1 MKNTKSILKAT
12 VILMAVASVFSCSRG
27 ARITGVVGD
36 DPDDKIVVTLL
47 DAGRY
52 NVLDTVKT
60 DKNGAFKYVVDVKK
74 GQPEFIYLF
83 HGDTRIASLL
93 LQNGEKAI
101 VKTDTL
107 GNYSVTGSSETEKLM
122 EVERDEAEFSNKFA
136 STTAKLNDL
145 DPNSPEAA
153 DVRRDLTKQYISYY
167 RSRVQYV
174 MSNPK
179 SLTVI
184 PVLNQVVGDN
194 LPVFG
199 QATDAIHFK
208 NCCDSLMTVYPDSK
222 YVKALAD
229 EAKRRQNLLE
239 LNSRISTAS
248 EQAFVDIDLP
258 DVKGQRSKLS
268 DIDAKV
274 VMVYFWSSEVSGQNM
289 FNFEI
294 LKPIYS
300 EFHPKGFEIYAVSL
314 DTDKTLW
321 ATTLR
326 NQQIDWVNVCDG
338 LGSASPSVTLYNVTS
353 VPMVFFLVDG
363 NLSLETSVTDGPSL
377 RRFLQSNLK

>member
-1 MKNTKSILKAT
+1 MKTTRTILKAA

-36 DPDDKIVVTLL
+36 DPNDKIVVTLL

-52 NVLDTVKT
+52 NVLDTVTT

-107 GNYSVTGSSETEKLM
+107 GNYSVTGSPETEKLM

-145 DPNSPEAA
+145 DPNSPAAA

-199 QATDAIHFK
+199 QSTDAIHFR

-229 EAKRRQNLLE
+229 ETKRRQNLLE
-239 LNSRISTAS
+239 LNSRISNAN
-248 EQAFVDIDLP
+248 EQAYVDIELP

-289 FNFEI
+289 FNFEV

-338 LGSASPSVTLYNVTS
+338 LGSASPSVALYNVTS

>member
-1 MKNTKSILKAT
+1 MKTTRTILKAA

-36 DPDDKIVVTLL
+36 DPNDKIVVTLL

-52 NVLDTVKT
+52 NVLDTVTT

-107 GNYSVTGSSETEKLM
+107 GNYSVTGSPETEKLM

-145 DPNSPEAA
+145 DPNSPAAA

-199 QATDAIHFK
+199 QSTDAIHFR

-229 EAKRRQNLLE
+229 ETKRRQNLLE
-239 LNSRISTAS
+239 LNSRISNAN
-248 EQAFVDIDLP
+248 EQAYVDIELP

-289 FNFEI
+289 FNLEV

-338 LGSASPSVTLYNVTS
+338 LGSASPSVALYNVTS

>member
-1 MKNTKSILKAT
+1 
-12 VILMAVASVFSCSRG
+12 MAVACLFSCSKG
-27 ARITGVVGD
+27 AKVTGVVGD
-36 DPDDKIVVTLL
+36 DPEGKVVVKIL
-47 DAGRY
+47 DGGKL

-60 DKNGAFKYVVDVKK
+60 DRNGAFKYNVDVKK

-93 LQNGEKAI
+93 LQNGEKAV

-107 GNYSVTGSSETEKLM
+107 GNYSVTGSVETEKLM
-122 EVERDEAEFSNKFA
+122 EIERDEAEFSNKFA

-145 DPNSPEAA
+145 DPNSAEAQ

-174 MSNPK
+174 MKNPK

-199 QATDAIHFK
+199 QATDVIHFK

-222 YVKALAD
+222 YVKALVD
-229 EAKRRQNLLE
+229 ETKRRQNLLE
-239 LNSRISTAS
+239 LSNRISVAD
-248 EQAFVDIDLP
+248 EQGYINLDLP
-258 DVKGQRSKLS
+258 DIKGQKAKLS
-268 DIDAKV
+268 DIDSRV
-274 VMVYFWSSEVSGQNM
+274 VMVYFWSMEVTGQNL
-289 FNFEI
+289 FN
-294 LKPIYS
+294 LDVMKPIYE

-321 ATTLR
+321 ATTIR
-326 NQQIDWVNVCDG
+326 NQNLDWINVCDG
-338 LGSASPSVTLYNVTS
+338 LGASSPAVSLYNVSS
-353 VPMVFFLVDG
+353 VPTVYFIVDG
-363 NLSLETSVTDGPSL
+363 SMVYETSVSDGPSL
-377 RRFLQSNLK
+377 RKFLQNTLR

>member
-1 MKNTKSILKAT
+1 MKTTRTILKAA

-36 DPDDKIVVTLL
+36 DPNDKIVVTLL

-52 NVLDTVKT
+52 NVLDTVTT

-107 GNYSVTGSSETEKLM
+107 GNYSVTGSPETEKLM

-145 DPNSPEAA
+145 DPNSPAAA

-199 QATDAIHFK
+199 QSTDAIHFR

-229 EAKRRQNLLE
+229 ETKRRQNLLE
-239 LNSRISTAS
+239 LNSRISNAN
-248 EQAFVDIDLP
+248 EQAYVDIELP

-289 FNFEI
+289 FNFEV
-294 LKPIYS
+294 LRPIYS

-338 LGSASPSVTLYNVTS
+338 LGSASPSVALYNVTS

>member
-1 MKNTKSILKAT
+1 MKTTRTILKAA

-36 DPDDKIVVTLL
+36 DPNDKIVVTLL

-52 NVLDTVKT
+52 NVLDTVTT

-107 GNYSVTGSSETEKLM
+107 GNYSVTGSPETEKLM

-199 QATDAIHFK
+199 QSTDAIHFR

-229 EAKRRQNLLE
+229 ETKRRQNLLE
-239 LNSRISTAS
+239 LNSRISNAN
-248 EQAFVDIDLP
+248 EQAYVDIELP

-289 FNFEI
+289 FNFEV

-338 LGSASPSVTLYNVTS
+338 LGSASPSVALYNVTS